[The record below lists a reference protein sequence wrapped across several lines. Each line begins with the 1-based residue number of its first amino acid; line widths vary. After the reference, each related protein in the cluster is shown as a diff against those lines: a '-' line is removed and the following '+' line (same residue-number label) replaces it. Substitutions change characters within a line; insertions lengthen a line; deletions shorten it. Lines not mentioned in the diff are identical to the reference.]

1 MFLSLKC
8 YFNSFYSF
16 QRLHLFLIV
25 STRFLFICFNYMQ
38 SFNAIERMIM
48 YTSRYIP
55 KDMGNTR
62 KSVNMKLGLAFL
74 FICFF
79 FFSINL
85 LNSNYKIMHV

>member
-1 MFLSLKC
+1 MLLSLKC

-16 QRLHLFLIV
+16 QRLHLLLIV

-38 SFNAIERMIM
+38 SFNTIERMIM
-48 YTSRYIP
+48 HTSRYIP

-62 KSVNMKLGLAFL
+62 KSVSMKLGLAFL

-79 FFSINL
+79 FFFVFNKST
-85 LNSNYKIMHV
+85 